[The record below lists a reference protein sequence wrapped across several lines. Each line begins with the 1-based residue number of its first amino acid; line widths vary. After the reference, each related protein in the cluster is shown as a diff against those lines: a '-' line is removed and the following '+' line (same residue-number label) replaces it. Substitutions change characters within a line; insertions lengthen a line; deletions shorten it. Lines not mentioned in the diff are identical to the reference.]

1 MKGFDVSDFLGRL
14 TNGFLLQGVF
24 VTVWLTAAALA
35 GGFALGLI
43 LALMRSSKI
52 HALVTAAKFYV
63 WVFRGTPLL
72 IQLIV
77 IFTGL
82 PQIGI
87 KFGVTG
93 SAVLGLI
100 LHEAAYL
107 SETVRGGFLSI
118 GQGQW
123 DAARALGLPRR
134 IVLSHVILP
143 QAVRIML
150 PMLGN
155 QVNGLLKATSITS
168 VISMQELMKNS
179 EMLMQV
185 KFDVLEVYAAAGCY
199 YLALTTAWD
208 TVQSWMERKMGRAY
222 LPPSKSDVTI
232 EVNHTV
238 MIREITT

>member
-1 MKGFDVSDFLGRL
+1 MKGFDVSDFLARL
-14 TNGFLLQGVF
+14 TNGFLLQGAF

-35 GGFALGLI
+35 GGFVLGLI
-43 LALMRSSKI
+43 LALMRSSNVR
-52 HALVTAAKFYV
+52 ACVAAARFYV

-72 IQLIV
+72 IQLII

-87 KFGVTG
+87 RLGVTG
-93 SAVLGLI
+93 SAVLGLV

-143 QAVRIML
+143 QAIRIML

-185 KFDVLEVYAAAGCY
+185 NFDVLEVYAAAACY

-208 TVQSWMERKMGRAY
+208 AAQSWMERKLGRAY
-222 LPPSKSDVTI
+222 LPASRSDRAI
-232 EVNHTV
+232 EISHSV
-238 MIREITT
+238 MTREITT